1 MPGEAGNLVGGRYL
15 LVEPVGQG
23 GSGRVWRAHDRL
35 LDRVVAVKEV
45 LLPPLSPQEHAELV
59 TRIKREALAVA
70 RLDHPGVV
78 PIYDVLEHE
87 GAPWIVMEFISG
99 PSLGAELARA
109 GRLPWQRVAEIGE
122 QIADALA
129 HAHAAGV
136 VHRDLKPGNILLSP
150 DRAVVTGFGIAGI
163 IDTPTTLTSTGMLT
177 GTAGYLAP
185 EQLEGRST
193 GSAADM
199 WALGAT
205 MYAAVE
211 GSPPFAGTSLPAVM
225 VAILTRPPD
234 PPQDAGPLT
243 DLMRALLAKDPGQR
257 PDAKAVTRAL
267 AWANSVPAAN
277 VPDQVGPPAPA
288 PSEQSAIP
296 ADVPDALR
304 PPQQPAAAAPGPPSP
319 SDAPSPP
326 RRPWPGGAARSHRKP
341 RNRDQQAGYLDDA
354 VGRAVRASVRP
365 GLLAFNPP
373 AEMIQG
379 RKERVEV
386 GVARS
391 PELREA
397 LATGLRGRGELQ
409 LETIDT
415 STHMGVELKGPS
427 FEIIPFSPLEQLVAP
442 TARWEFDVLPQR
454 AGHQTLTLCVSLR
467 IEPAHA
473 SPAASGRIAIPILER
488 DIRIRVD
495 VSYGTRRFIT
505 NNWQWLIATILG
517 LGGALA
523 AWVALVH

>member
-1 MPGEAGNLVGGRYL
+1 MPGRAGNLVGGRYL
-15 LVEPVGQG
+15 LVEQVGQG
-23 GSGRVWRAHDRL
+23 GMGRVWRARDQL
-35 LDRVVAVKEV
+35 LDRVLAVREV
-45 LLPPLSPQEHAELV
+45 LLPPGSPGEHAELV
-59 TRIKREALAVA
+59 TRTMRETRAVA

-78 PIYDVLEHE
+78 RIYDVFEHE
-87 GAPWIVMEFISG
+87 GAPWIVMEFVSG
-99 PSLGAELARA
+99 PSLGTELARA
-109 GRLPWQRVAEIGE
+109 GRLPWQRVAEIAA

-136 VHRDLKPGNILLSP
+136 VHHDLKPDNVLLSRN
-150 DRAVVTGFGIAGI
+150 RAIVTGFGIAGI
-163 IDTPTTLTSTGMLT
+163 VDTTTGLTSTGMLI
-177 GTAGYLAP
+177 GTADYLAP
-185 EQLEGRST
+185 EQLEGRSA

-205 MYAAVE
+205 MYAAVQ
-211 GSPPFAGTSLPAVM
+211 GSPPFGGTTPTAVM
-225 VAILTRPPD
+225 AAILTQPPD

-243 DLMRALLAKDPGQR
+243 DLMRALLAKAPDQR
-257 PDAKAVTRAL
+257 PDAQAVTRAL
-267 AWANSVPAAN
+267 AWAHSWPAASVPAPVSPTA
-277 VPDQVGPPAPA
+277 PPQPPPARQA
-288 PSEQSAIP
+288 A
-296 ADVPDALR
+296 VP
-304 PPQQPAAAAPGPPSP
+304 
-319 SDAPSPP
+319 DAPSPQPGALAAPDPPSPTDAPSP
-326 RRPWPGGAARSHRKP
+326 RRKARPSGATRSHKKP
-341 RNRDQQAGYLDDA
+341 RHQDPEAGYLDDA

-397 LATGLRGRGELQ
+397 LAAGLRGRGELQ
-409 LETIDT
+409 LETIAT

-467 IEPAHA
+467 IEPAHS

-523 AWVALVH
+523 AWVTLVH